1 VPASNCADGMKVSAQ
16 APGKL
21 VVIGE
26 YAVLAGGVALVMAVD
41 RYAVATLDG
50 AAATQCVLHTRADVA
65 ATATF
70 LPGAAS
76 GVRLVDTVCARWP
89 AADARA
95 WVASLDSRELYDH
108 GAKLGLGSS
117 AAALCAWAGAWRAFH
132 GDPLPAAAD
141 LIALHRASQGGG
153 GSGLDVAASRNGGV
167 VTYALDAANSPAIG
181 SAGLPDGVAFVAVS
195 TGRPVATP
203 VLLRRFAAWRA
214 SAPRV
219 AAATLERL
227 SEVAATGVAAAAGNA
242 TGDFLA
248 AIEQYA
254 AGLDELGQAMGI
266 EITTAE
272 HRAIAAAAQR
282 CGVAYKVSGAGGGDI
297 GLAFAASAA
306 ALDAF
311 RAAVPRGSRI
321 IDVDVAGDGLAVRS
335 VAE

>member
-1 VPASNCADGMKVSAQ
+1 MKVSAQ

-26 YAVLAGGVALVMAVD
+26 YAVLAGGVALVMAID
-41 RYAVATLDG
+41 RYTVATIDR
-50 AAATQCVLHTRADVA
+50 AAAAHCSLHTRADVT

-76 GVRLVDTVCARWP
+76 GSSLVDAVCARWP

-95 WVASLDSRELYDH
+95 WIASLDSRELYAD
-108 GAKLGLGSS
+108 GTKLGLGSS
-117 AAALCAWAGAWRAFH
+117 AAALCAWAGAWCAFH
-132 GDPLPAAAD
+132 GYRPPAAAE
-141 LIALHRASQGGG
+141 LVTLHRASQGG
-153 GSGLDVAASRNGGV
+153 GSGLDVAASCCGGV
-167 VTYALDAANSPAIG
+167 VTYTLDAAGGPAIV

-195 TGRPVATP
+195 TGRPASTP
-203 VLLRRFAAWRA
+203 ALLRRFDAWRA

-219 AAATLERL
+219 AATQLEHL
-227 SEVAATGVAAAAGNA
+227 CLIAAAGAAAAARNA
-242 TGDFLA
+242 TDEFLA

-254 AGLDELGQAMGI
+254 ASLDALGQVMGI

-297 GLAFAASAA
+297 GLAFAQSAA
-306 ALDAF
+306 DLDAF

-321 IDVDVAGDGLAVRS
+321 VDVDVARDGLVVRS
-335 VAE
+335 DAE